1 MIIQKSAEEKEER
14 IKKEDQEKWEI
25 IFSRLSEIENNIHSE
40 D

>member
-1 MIIQKSAEEKEER
+1 MTGCPE
-14 IKKEDQEKWEI
+14 KEDQEKWEI